1 MRPLMPPVQTPDNLF
16 HNGNPLTGELGTIVD
31 SEHLNNVQSSVM
43 DVQSELI
50 SVLTAAGIET
60 DPAVFQLLSALQILF
75 AENTDSLGA
84 LAGLVGVANKLPY
97 FTGANSAA
105 LTTLTSIGRD
115 IIGKNTLTD
124 LLTYLGLGTAA
135 KRDVGT
141 GENQIPDMSAFS
153 YLTTGTG
160 QPGYTF
166 LPNGILLQWGTI
178 LPSASD
184 ISTSFPILFPTT
196 IFAVLATSGY
206 TPGAGTAG
214 VSSIGTAINPS
225 VRGSFVSRNTSPTLG
240 GRFLAIGN

>member
-1 MRPLMPPVQTPDNLF
+1 MFHVDNSTGVPVMPQPSPVTSEAELFFTEGGNGTPPTYPGPDWFN
-16 HNGNPLTGELGTIVD
+16 I
-31 SEHLNNVQSSVM
+31 
-43 DVQSELI
+43 VQSELLN
-50 SVLTAAGIET
+50 VVRTAGISPDKMDST
-60 DPAVFQLLSALQILF
+60 QLL
-75 AENTDSLGA
+75 
-84 LAGLVGVANKLPY
+84 
-97 FTGANSAA
+97 AA
-105 LTTLTSIGRD
+105 LGMLFLQRNNPFGD
-115 IIGKNTLTD
+115 IAQDGPEAIATALSN
-124 LLTYLGLGTAA
+124 LGLGTAA
-135 KRDVGT
+135 LRDVGT

-153 YLTTGTG
+153 YLTPGAG

-206 TPGAGTAG
+206 TAGVGTTG
-214 VSSIGTAINPS
+214 VSSIGAAINPS